1 MKKKITYKGRIYK
14 YDSEKALLQWV
25 NGKAIV
31 DSVGLSRE
39 NWADNPQYWVEVWH
53 EELDQESKYLIA
65 EFMKEFADID

>member
-25 NGKAIV
+25 NGKEIV

-39 NWADNPQYWVEVWH
+39 SWATHPQYWVEVWH
-53 EELDQESKYLIA
+53 EELDEEVSVLMKQFME
-65 EFMKEFADID
+65 EFGDIK